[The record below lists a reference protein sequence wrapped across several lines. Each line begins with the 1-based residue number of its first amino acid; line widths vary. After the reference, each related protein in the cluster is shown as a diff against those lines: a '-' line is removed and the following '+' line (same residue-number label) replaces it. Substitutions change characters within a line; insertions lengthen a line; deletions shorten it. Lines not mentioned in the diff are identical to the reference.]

1 MHHDKPSRIMEILQ
15 HSTKTIGSGKQT
27 RFDVKIFVWF
37 HTPIRTMEERS
48 ERSSSVCEII
58 WKFLRQIVLLPT
70 TFQLDS
76 KCVSLFGRHLQM
88 HWGSSQTSKIK
99 EKYLKGK
106 YYGPKKISQKLFKEL
121 RNFYLKKTR
130 LLNVAQRSIN

>member
-1 MHHDKPSRIMEILQ
+1 MINPLGSWKFFSTVQRLLVAGSRPGLTQ
-15 HSTKTIGSGKQT
+15 KFSCGFTHPLG
-27 RFDVKIFVWF
+27 RWN
-37 HTPIRTMEERS
+37 ERS

-88 HWGSSQTSKIK
+88 HWGSSQISKIK